1 MNVDNVFNFVVGGIG
16 KVLISW
22 YLRIY
27 LLEGGYCVLC
37 FGEGFDG
44 FYLVVFFQCKKDGVV
59 VVYGLFFYENVLEY
73 FIFSLLLE
81 LVVKLFL

>member
-44 FYLVVFFQCKKDGVV
+44 FYLVVFF
-59 VVYGLFFYENVLEY
+59 
-73 FIFSLLLE
+73 
-81 LVVKLFL
+81 